1 MCGGGGPSSTTS
13 TNKTVNEPP
22 AYVAPYAVQLMKTAG
37 DLAKRPYDPKLQ
49 QQVAPLTA
57 AHNSGMNTVVN
68 RAVNG
73 SPIFNAASTQARNTL
88 NGAYMGPAA
97 RNSMAGVDN
106 PYLQSVIN
114 NTNSDVTREF
124 MNSTMPQADASM
136 ARAGAFGGSAWQQ
149 QNSENNRQM
158 AAELAK
164 NTSNLRFQD
173 YLGQQGLAESQAQR
187 NQAAF
192 DAERQRQVGSL
203 GAAQT
208 LANQPYTDAMQLL
221 GVGDIQRTQSQDM
234 LNAQY
239 QNLLNK
245 QNWPLQN
252 LDILQNAIR
261 TTMGSGGSSVQ
272 TAQLPKVSNTG
283 SLIGGGLAGMQ
294 LGGALGNS
302 LYGAG
307 STGANVSAGLGA
319 AGGALAGLFG

>member
-1 MCGGGGPSSTTS
+1 MGGGGPSSTTS
-13 TNKTVNEPP
+13 TTTNVNAPP
-22 AYVAPYAVQLMKTAG
+22 AYVQPLAENLLYRAN
-37 DLAKRPYDPKLQ
+37 DLSKRAYDPNLN

-57 AHNSGMNTVVN
+57 AHNAGMNLVTN
-68 RAVNG
+68 RAMRG
-73 SPIFNAASTQARNTL
+73 SPIQTAANAQSVNTL

-97 RNSMAGVDN
+97 RNSMAGVNN
-106 PYLQSVIN
+106 PYLQNVIN
-114 NTNSDVTREF
+114 STNTDITRQF
-124 MNSTMPQADASM
+124 QNSTMPQTDASF
-136 ARAGAFGGSAWQQ
+136 ARQGAFGGSAWQQ
-149 QNSENNRQM
+149 ANAENNRQM
-158 AAELAK
+158 AGELAK
-164 NTSNLRFQD
+164 NTSNLRYQD
-173 YLGQQGLAESQAQR
+173 YMGQQGFAESQAQR

-192 DAERQRQVGSL
+192 DAERQRQVASL
-203 GAAQT
+203 GQAQT

-239 QNLLNK
+239 QNLLNQ

-261 TTMGSGGSSVQ
+261 TSMGGGGSSVQ
-272 TAQLPKVSNTG
+272 TAQLPKVSSTSNM
-283 SLIGGGLAGMQ
+283 IGGGLAGMQ

-307 STGANVSAGLGA
+307 STGANVAGGLGA